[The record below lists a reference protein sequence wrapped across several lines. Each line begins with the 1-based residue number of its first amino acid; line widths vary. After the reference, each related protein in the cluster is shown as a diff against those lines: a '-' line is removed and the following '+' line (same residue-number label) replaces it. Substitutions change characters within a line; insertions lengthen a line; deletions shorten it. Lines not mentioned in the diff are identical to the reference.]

1 MREGKTC
8 FRFFGGFLQAQ
19 ENWLN
24 RMAGRGYRLVS
35 VGKLGY
41 RFQTCPPDTVE
52 DRVEWIGHKSSQDA
66 RAYQQFLEELGYRVW
81 VKNVN
86 LNCSVGK
93 IRFRPWADPG
103 GKLAGNRSTF
113 NRELLLVERERDG
126 TPFQLHT
133 TFGDQARYYRRLR
146 DPWLTVFLLFGLAAL
161 WRGSLVFG
169 ALALAAA
176 VPTALYQ
183 GRALALGRRARIE
196 ES

>member
-1 MREGKTC
+1 MRERKTC

-52 DRVEWIGHKSSQDA
+52 YRVEWIGHKSPQDA

-103 GKLAGNRSTF
+103 GKW
-113 NRELLLVERERDG
+113 RE
-126 TPFQLHT
+126 
-133 TFGDQARYYRRLR
+133 
-146 DPWLTVFLLFGLAAL
+146 
-161 WRGSLVFG
+161 
-169 ALALAAA
+169 
-176 VPTALYQ
+176 TALPST
-183 GRALALGRRARIE
+183 GSFCWWSGSGTGHPSSSTPPLGTRPDTTGGSGTRG
-196 ES
+196 

>member
-1 MREGKTC
+1 MRERKTC

-52 DRVEWIGHKSSQDA
+52 YRVEWIGHKSPQDA

-126 TPFQLHT
+126 DRLSASESLQ
-133 TFGDQARYYRRLR
+133 GD
-146 DPWLTVFLLFGLAAL
+146 G
-161 WRGSLVFG
+161 GSSE
-169 ALALAAA
+169 
-176 VPTALYQ
+176 T
-183 GRALALGRRARIE
+183 GREGE
-196 ES
+196 VGEGGMSVGNMP